1 MGDLLTRTRRAVRTC
16 MPPSAAAAATAAAS
30 VDSSSSSSNDDQL
43 DALWALFRRIDKSR
57 DGKISLRELNQSRK
71 RSELN
76 IGSDEARAVMRFS
89 DEDENGNKLLSFPA
103 FYVATTGL
111 KLQARYTPSLLK
123 AFTSL
128 YMNNDGYVD
137 AKDLIRAAEAGL
149 QLSRHDMREFLMAAD
164 VTPTPKCP

>member
-1 MGDLLTRTRRAVRTC
+1 
-16 MPPSAAAAATAAAS
+16 MPPSAATAVTAAAS
-30 VDSSSSSSNDDQL
+30 VNCSRSYHDQL
-43 DALWALFRRIDKSR
+43 DALCQWALFRRIDKSR
-57 DGKISLRELNQSRK
+57 HGDGKISLRELNQSRK
-71 RSELN
+71 RGELN

-111 KLQARYTPSLLK
+111 TLQARYTPSLLK

-128 YMNNDGYVD
+128 DMNNDGYVD

-149 QLSRHDMREFLMAAD
+149 QLSHHDMCEFLMAAD